1 MARKRRTCTP
11 YSKLKIEQHK
21 PKKKPCDELAVLV
34 SHTCTQYSFL
44 AFPQGHFSELAFQMQ
59 LFYMFCN

>member
-1 MARKRRTCTP
+1 MD
-11 YSKLKIEQHK
+11 SSHGSM
-21 PKKKPCDELAVLV
+21 PCDELAVLV

-44 AFPQGHFSELAFQMQ
+44 LLAFPQRHFSELAFQIQ